1 LAPIDLVAEL
11 KAHVAALA
19 LVLAAAGCA
28 FEAAA
33 QALPEAVRQA
43 LRRNPEVL
51 AAAANA
57 RAAVA
62 AYDQASAGRFPTID
76 LRAAG
81 GREES
86 ENVGL
91 QASGRDSRTLLR
103 QEGSLTF
110 RQNVFDGSQVRSEME
125 RQSFRLD
132 SLRYRLVE
140 TGETVALRAAEAYL
154 EVLRDE
160 DLVKLAEE
168 NVARHEDL
176 LQKTQF
182 RFQSGVGQRADA
194 EQAAARVAL
203 ARSSLEAARGAAQD
217 SAARYVRV
225 VGRPPAG
232 LSDPPSSGRYLPPS
246 ISVAQAD
253 GVENAY
259 GVHAARAELQAA
271 RAGVRAVRADMLPRF
286 DVELSAN
293 RARDIDGIKGPNNDN
308 QAMLVMR
315 YNLFRG
321 GADEARIREAMER
334 ETIALET
341 LNNAVQSTE
350 ESVSRAWA
358 ALVAARNR
366 LAPLEAHARATAQVL
381 EAYRSQFELGR
392 RSLLDLVNAE
402 NELFQARSALR
413 NGQAAAHVAEYRLLV
428 AVGGLVNAFGLSEE
442 IMRLDPGPRD
452 MNKTPWEEREK
463 TEADKK

>member
-1 LAPIDLVAEL
+1 LTPVDLVAEL
-11 KAHVAALA
+11 KARVAGLA

-28 FEAAA
+28 YEAAA
-33 QALPEAVRQA
+33 QTLPEAVRLA

-57 RAAVA
+57 RAGVA
-62 AYDQASAGRFPTID
+62 LFDQAGAGRLPTID
-76 LRAAG
+76 LRGAAG
-81 GREES
+81 QEES

-91 QASGRDSRTLLR
+91 QLSGRDSRTLTR
-103 QEGSLTF
+103 REGSLTL

-132 SLRYRLVE
+132 STRYRLIE
-140 TGETVALRAAEAYL
+140 TGETVALRAAEAYI
-154 EVLRDE
+154 EALRDE
-160 DLVKLAEE
+160 ELVRLAEE
-168 NVARHEDL
+168 NVARHEGL

-182 RFQSGVGQRADA
+182 RFQSGVGQRADV

-203 ARSSLEAARGAAQD
+203 ARSSLEAARGTAED
-217 SAARYVRV
+217 SAARFSRV

-232 LSDPPSSGRYLPPS
+232 LSPAPSVAKHLPPSSN
-246 ISVAQAD
+246 VAQAD

-259 GVHAARAELQAA
+259 GVHAARADLLAA
-271 RAGVRAVRADMLPRF
+271 RAGVRSVRADLLPRV

-293 RARDIDGIKGPNNDN
+293 RNRDIDGIKGPNNDN

-321 GADEARIREAMER
+321 GADEARIREALER
-334 ETIALET
+334 ETVALET

-350 ESVSRAWA
+350 ESVARTWS
-358 ALVAARNR
+358 ALVSSRNR
-366 LAPLEAHARATAQVL
+366 LSPLEAHARATAQVL
-381 EAYRSQFELGR
+381 EAYRAQFELGK

-413 NGQAAAHVAEYRLLV
+413 TGQATAQAAEYRVLA
-428 AVGGLVNAFGLSEE
+428 AVGSLVRAFGLAEE
-442 IMRLDPGPRD
+442 IARLDPGPRD
-452 MNKTPWEEREK
+452 AGNAPYLPQRDPG
-463 TEADKK
+463 AQ

>member
-1 LAPIDLVAEL
+1 MTPIDLAAEL

-57 RAAVA
+57 RAGVA
-62 AYDQASAGRFPTID
+62 LYDQAGAGRFPTVD
-76 LRAAG
+76 VRAAA
-81 GREES
+81 GRETS

-91 QASGRDSRTLLR
+91 QLSGRDSRTLQR
-103 QEGSLTF
+103 EEGSVTL
-110 RQNVFDGSQVRSEME
+110 RQNVFDGFQVRSEME

-132 SLRYRLVE
+132 SSRYRLIE

-160 DLVKLAEE
+160 DLVKLADE

-176 LQKTQF
+176 LSKTQL
-182 RFQSGVGQRADA
+182 RFKSGVGQRADA
-194 EQAAARVAL
+194 EQAGARVAL
-203 ARSSLEAARGAAQD
+203 ARSSLESARGTAQD
-217 SAARYVRV
+217 SKARYTRV
-225 VGRPPAG
+225 VGRPPGA
-232 LSDPPSSGRYLPPS
+232 LTEPPSSGKYLPPALN
-246 ISVAQAD
+246 VAQAD

-271 RAGVRAVRADMLPRF
+271 RAGVRSTRADMLPRF

-293 RARDIDGIKGPNNDN
+293 RNRDIDGIKGPNNDT

-341 LNNAVQSTE
+341 LHNAVQSTE

-366 LAPLEAHARATAQVL
+366 LAPLDAHARATAQVL

-413 NGQAAAHVAEYRLLV
+413 SGQATAHATEYRLLA
-428 AVGGLVNAFGLSEE
+428 AVGGLVNALGLTEE
-442 IMRLDPGPRD
+442 IARLDPGPRD
-452 MNKTPWEEREK
+452 SRTQPEEREK
-463 TEADKK
+463 PAAHNP

>member
-1 LAPIDLVAEL
+1 MAPVDLVAEL

-57 RAAVA
+57 RAGVA
-62 AYDQASAGRFPTID
+62 LYDQAGAGRFPTID
-76 LRAAG
+76 VRAAA
-81 GREES
+81 GREQS

-91 QASGRDSRTLLR
+91 QLSGRDSRTLQR
-103 QEGSLTF
+103 EEGSVTL
-110 RQNVFDGSQVRSEME
+110 RQNVFDGFQVRSEME
-125 RQSFRLD
+125 RQSYRLD
-132 SLRYRLVE
+132 SSRYRLIE

-160 DLVKLAEE
+160 DLLS
-168 NVARHEDL
+168 
-176 LQKTQF
+176 KTQL
-182 RFQSGVGQRADA
+182 RFKSGVGQRADA
-194 EQAAARVAL
+194 EQAGARVAL
-203 ARSSLEAARGAAQD
+203 ARSSLESARGTAQD
-217 SAARYVRV
+217 SKARYTRV
-225 VGRPPAG
+225 VGRPPVA
-232 LSDPPSSGRYLPPS
+232 LTDPPSSGKYLPS
-246 ISVAQAD
+246 ALNIAQAD

-259 GVHAARAELQAA
+259 GVHAARSELLAA
-271 RAGVRAVRADMLPRF
+271 RAGVRSVRADMMPRF

-293 RARDIDGIKGPNNDN
+293 RNRDIDGIKGPNNDT

-341 LNNAVQSTE
+341 LHNAVQSTE

-381 EAYRSQFELGR
+381 EAYRAQFELGK

-413 NGQAAAHVAEYRLLV
+413 SGQAAAHVAEYRLLA
-428 AVGGLVNAFGLSEE
+428 AVGGLVNALGLTEE
-442 IMRLDPGPRD
+442 IVRLDPGPRD
-452 MNKTPWEEREK
+452 NRTPPPEEREERQK
-463 TEADKK
+463 PVQ

>member
-1 LAPIDLVAEL
+1 LTPVDLFAEL
-11 KAHVAALA
+11 KAPIAGLVLA
-19 LVLAAAGCA
+19 LAAAGCV

-33 QALPEAVRQA
+33 QTLPEAVRLA

-57 RAAVA
+57 RAGVA
-62 AYDQASAGRFPTID
+62 LFDQAGAGRLPTID
-76 LRAAG
+76 VRGAA

-91 QASGRDSRTLLR
+91 ELSGRDSRTLLR
-103 QEGSLTF
+103 REGSLTL
-110 RQNVFDGSQVRSEME
+110 RQNVFDASQVRSEME

-132 SLRYRLVE
+132 SSRYRLIE
-140 TGETVALRAAEAYL
+140 TGETVALRAAEAYI
-154 EVLRDE
+154 EALRDR
-160 DLVKLAEE
+160 DLVRLAEE

-182 RFQSGVGQRADA
+182 RFKSGVGQRADV
-194 EQAAARVAL
+194 EQASARVAL
-203 ARSSLEAARGAAQD
+203 ARSSLESARGTAED
-217 SAARYVRV
+217 SAARFNRV
-225 VGRPPAG
+225 VGRPPSG
-232 LSDPPSSGRYLPPS
+232 LGPAPSVAKYLPPS
-246 ISVAQAD
+246 SNVAQAD

-259 GVHAARAELQAA
+259 GVHAARAELLAA
-271 RAGVRAVRADMLPRF
+271 RAGVRTVRADLMPRV

-293 RARDIDGIKGPNNDN
+293 RNRDIDGVKGPNNDT

-321 GADEARIREAMER
+321 GADDARIREAMER
-334 ETIALET
+334 ETVALET

-350 ESVSRAWA
+350 ESVARTWS
-358 ALVAARNR
+358 ALVASRNR

-381 EAYRSQFELGR
+381 EAYRAQFELGK

-413 NGQAAAHVAEYRLLV
+413 TGQATAQSAEYRVLA
-428 AVGGLVNAFGLSEE
+428 AVGSLVKAFGLTEE
-442 IMRLDPGPRD
+442 IIRLDPGPRD
-452 MNKTPWEEREK
+452 AANAPYFPPRETDAK
-463 TEADKK
+463 